1 MKTKR
6 SGKCVSELADEVP
19 FDTSSTY
26 TIEDVAV
33 LVRKSSELVVS
44 KNRTFHQK
52 SCTIIRA
59 SARVLVRE
67 FSGDFIIS
75 QIFTNTNSASENS

>member
-1 MKTKR
+1 M
-6 SGKCVSELADEVP
+6 SVSWYN
-19 FDTSSTY
+19 TSLTNTTES
-26 TIEDVAV
+26 VAV

-59 SARVLVRE
+59 GARVLVRN